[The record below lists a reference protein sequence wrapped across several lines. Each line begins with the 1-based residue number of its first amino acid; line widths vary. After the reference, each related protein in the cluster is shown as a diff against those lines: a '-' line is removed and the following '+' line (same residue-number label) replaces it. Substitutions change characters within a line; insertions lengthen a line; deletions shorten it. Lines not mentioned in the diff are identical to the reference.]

1 MWGPLLSVFF
11 KVSTLRF
18 FKNSV
23 CKSDHGKFYDND
35 CFHSKF
41 DRVRHFGAFHDEHCI
56 YFVSE
61 FVSGGD
67 LFAHLRRL
75 VRFKK
80 STAMFYAAQVLIVL
94 EHLHSLQIVY
104 RDIKPENIVL
114 DRRGYIK
121 LIDFGLS
128 KILEK
133 AGRFQVPRVTN

>member
-1 MWGPLLSVFF
+1 M
-11 KVSTLRF
+11 STLR
-18 FKNSV
+18 KNPHPYIV
-23 CKSDHGKFYDND
+23 H
-35 CFHSKF
+35 
-41 DRVRHFGAFHDEHCI
+41 HFGAFHDEHCI

-133 AGRFQVPRVTN
+133 ALTYNSLKISSGF

>member
-1 MWGPLLSVFF
+1 M
-11 KVSTLRF
+11 
-18 FKNSV
+18 
-23 CKSDHGKFYDND
+23 
-35 CFHSKF
+35 
-41 DRVRHFGAFHDEHCI
+41 
-56 YFVSE
+56 
-61 FVSGGD
+61 
-67 LFAHLRRL
+67 

-94 EHLHSLQIVY
+94 EYLHSLEIVY

-133 AGRFQVPRVTN
+133 AERTYTVSKDEKKKQVTYNFFNFCVLS